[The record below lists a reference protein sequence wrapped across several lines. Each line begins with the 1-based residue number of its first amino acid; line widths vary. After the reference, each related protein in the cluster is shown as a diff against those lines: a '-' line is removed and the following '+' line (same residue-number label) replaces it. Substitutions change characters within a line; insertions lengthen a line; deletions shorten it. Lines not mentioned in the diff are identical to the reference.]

1 VNLPFTPETD
11 LEASIC
17 ADPEWLEGAA
27 WGTPRSGHPEGRIA
41 DHIAQV
47 LANVERE
54 ATIADERRKLRL
66 IALLHDTFKY
76 RVDNSK
82 PRVGENHHG
91 LIARHF
97 AERYID
103 DPMVLDIIQLHDSAY
118 HCWQYGMYRRKW
130 PQAEERATQLAD
142 QLGNALPL
150 YIRFYRADNATGD
163 KDQAP
168 LVWFENTL
176 RRLGY
181 SVPPSREQK
190 TGPDEPV

>member
-1 VNLPFTPETD
+1 MKLPFTPETE
-11 LEASIC
+11 LEAKLCS
-17 ADPEWLEGAA
+17 DPEWLEGAA

-47 LANVERE
+47 LANIDRE
-54 ATIADERRKLRL
+54 AVDADERRRLRL

-82 PRVGENHHG
+82 LRVGENHHG
-91 LIARHF
+91 MIARRF

-103 DPMVLDIIQLHDSAY
+103 DPTVLDIIQQHDSGY
-118 HCWQYGMYRRKW
+118 HCWQYGMRRRKW
-130 PQAEERATQLAD
+130 PEAEEYATQLAD
-142 QLGNALPL
+142 QLGQELPL
-150 YIRFYRADNATGD
+150 YIHFYRADNATGD

-181 SVPPSREQK
+181 PVPPSPEQK
-190 TGPDEPV
+190 NRP